1 MRKDNQLTP
10 ITRMNQMLELSDK
23 DFNAAIIQMLQ
34 QIITNS
40 LETNRIKLKE
50 SPKSLQVPVNSRE
63 GGRR

>member
-40 LETNRIKLKE
+40 LETNKKLKSQQRNRSCFE
-50 SPKSLQVPVNSRE
+50 KEPN
-63 GGRR
+63 GN